1 MTNTVAQVY
10 TDFSGLKELS
20 AQARTEPNAA
30 AVEVAQQF
38 ESIFIELMMKSMR
51 DATPQ
56 DSLFNSD
63 QREAYQE
70 IFDKQLELDMAARG
84 GLGLA
89 TIIEQQI
96 AMFSAAKPE
105 AGDVSQA
112 ETGLSPD

>member
-1 MTNTVAQVY
+1 MTNSVAQVY

-20 AQARTEPNAA
+20 AQARAKPDAA
-30 AVEVAQQF
+30 AAEVAQQF

-63 QREAYQE
+63 QMEAYQD
-70 IFDKQLELDMAARG
+70 IFDKQLAVDMASSG

-89 TIIEQQI
+89 EIIQRQI
-96 AMFSAAKPE
+96 ANSPGFTATAA
-105 AGDVSQA
+105 D
-112 ETGLSPD
+112 

>member
-63 QREAYQE
+63 QMEAYQD
-70 IFDKQLELDMAARG
+70 IFDKQLAVDMAASG

-89 TIIEQQI
+89 EIIQRQI
-96 AMFSAAKPE
+96 ASASGFGA
-105 AGDVSQA
+105 AVATD
-112 ETGLSPD
+112 

>member
-1 MTNTVAQVY
+1 MSNAVANIY

-51 DATPQ
+51 EATAK
-56 DSLFNSD
+56 DSLFSSD
-63 QREAYQE
+63 QMEAYQD
-70 IFDKQLELDMAARG
+70 IFDKQLAVDMAGSG

-89 TIIEQQI
+89 EIIQRQI
-96 AMFSAAKPE
+96 ASTPGFASA
-105 AGDVSQA
+105 DVQ
-112 ETGLSPD
+112 D

>member
-1 MTNTVAQVY
+1 MTNSVARVY

-30 AVEVAQQF
+30 AKEVAQQF

-51 DATPQ
+51 SATPK

-63 QREAYQE
+63 QMEAYQD
-70 IFDKQLELDMAARG
+70 ISDKQLAVDMAASG

-89 TIIEQQI
+89 EIIQRQI
-96 AMFSAAKPE
+96 ANTPGFSST
-105 AGDVSQA
+105 DVA
-112 ETGLSPD
+112 L